1 MNEEAF
7 MSQSMSR
14 RRFIRANVIA
24 GAAVAGGGSV
34 FPHVMEDKTTGQPA
48 LLGGEAVRKE
58 PFPSWP
64 VAEELD
70 EQHFLDA
77 LRRKEWCRL
86 YGDIASRFEERWAA
100 LLGVRR
106 AIGVVNG
113 TNALYGSLY
122 SLDVGPGDEVIVPP
136 YTFVA
141 TVNAVV
147 QQFALPVFV
156 DSDLDTFQ
164 IDGSKIEAAVNGNT
178 RCIMPVHLG
187 GAAAN
192 MDQVLE
198 VAARKKLSVIED
210 ACQAH
215 LAEWRGRKVGS
226 LGDFGCFSFQAS
238 KILPCGEGG
247 AAVTNRDDLFDA
259 FHAFQNNGRD
269 RVTGTRHGYLHQG
282 GNLRITE
289 YQAAL
294 LIAQLT
300 RFEEQCRR
308 REENADYLTELLEDV
323 PGITPAR
330 RYPECTR
337 NTYYI
342 YMFRYDSSGFRDL
355 PKSRFIQAVSREGI
369 PCGSGYRPLN
379 KEPFLEKV
387 LQSRAYRRIYPE
399 ERLRRYREEIE
410 CPVNER
416 LCREGVFLSQTC
428 LLGSRRDVEDVA
440 AAFLKVRKHAES
452 LRQA

>member
-1 MNEEAF
+1 
-7 MSQSMSR
+7 MSQNMSR
-14 RRFIRANVIA
+14 RRFIQANVV
-24 GAAVAGGGSV
+24 GATAITKSAPAFAHV
-34 FPHVMEDKTTGQPA
+34 FEDKTTAKPV
-48 LLGGEAVRKE
+48 LLGGEAVRRQ

-64 VAEELD
+64 VAETLD
-70 EQHFLDA
+70 EERFMEA

-86 YGDIASRFEERWAA
+86 YGDIATRFEEQWAA

-113 TNALYGSLY
+113 TNALYGALY

-164 IDGSKIEAAVNGNT
+164 IDTSKIEAAVNGNT
-178 RCIMPVHLG
+178 RCLMPVHLG
-187 GAAAN
+187 GSAAH
-192 MDQVLE
+192 MDQVLD
-198 VAARKKLSVIED
+198 VASRKHLAVVED

-226 LGDFGCFSFQAS
+226 LGDFGCFSFQAT

-247 AAVTNRDDLFDA
+247 AAVTNRDELFDI

-269 RVTGTRHGYLHQG
+269 RLTGTRHGYQHQG
-282 GNLRITE
+282 SNLRITE

-294 LIAQLT
+294 LLAQLT
-300 RFEEQCRR
+300 RFEEQCRL
-308 REENADYLTELLEDV
+308 REENANYLTEMLEDV
-323 PGITPAR
+323 AGITPAR
-330 RYPECTR
+330 LYPECTR
-337 NTYYI
+337 NTYYL
-342 YMFRYDSSGFRDL
+342 YMFRYDEKQFRGL
-355 PKSRFIQAVSREGI
+355 PRSRFLQAVSREGI
-369 PCGSGYRPLN
+369 PCWEGFRPLN

-410 CPVNER
+410 CPVNDR
-416 LCREGVFLSQTC
+416 LCGEGVFLSQNA
-428 LLGSRRDVEDVA
+428 LLGNRRDVEDVV
-440 AAFLKVRKHAES
+440 AAFLKVQKHAEA